1 MKKTR
6 KEINGMFVMN
16 VMQVIIGMILNASA
30 KHVQLIT
37 VILVNQLRN
46 ANLVKKDSTL
56 SMKEKAAK
64 KSTPNAPLMLKTTN
78 EKQIIIMKLSYSVM
92 NAKLIP
98 ISMKNLF
105 NASYVQLFQI
115 AKNALMILLVKFA
128 VQITS

>member
-1 MKKTR
+1 
-6 KEINGMFVMN
+6 MFVMN

>member
-37 VILVNQLRN
+37 VILVNQLKN